1 MINVLSLFDGMS
13 CCQIA
18 LKEMGI
24 DYNYYASE
32 IDKFAIKTTLHNFPN
47 TIQLGDIRNI
57 DLKSLPKIDLLVGG
71 SPCQGFSIAGK
82 QLNFNDERSK
92 LFFEYVRILREIKP
106 RYFLLENVVM
116 KKEYQDVISKELGI
130 EPIMINSALVSAQSR
145 KRLYWT
151 NIKEGQLNFFENI
164 SLIPQPKDRGI
175 LLKDILENGFV
186 DRIKSHCLTATYSQA
201 GNLKSYFNFNERQL
215 VFNSPILVGQA
226 VDIKGKDQLKRIY
239 SIECKSP
246 TLTTMQG
253 GYQEPK
259 IAASRG
265 RYLLDG
271 KTQDYKMSTQ
281 GLTTQYLEI
290 RNDNKSNTLTT
301 VQKDNLLLLDKNSY
315 RKLTVRECA
324 RLQTVPEW
332 FEFPVSNSQA
342 YKMLGNGFTVEVI
355 KHILSFMECERWI

>member
-1 MINVLSLFDGMS
+1 MNILSLFDGMS
-13 CCQIA
+13 CGQIA
-18 LKEMGI
+18 IKELGI
-24 DYNYYASE
+24 KNYTYYASE
-32 IDKFAIKTTLHNFPN
+32 IDKYAIKTTQHNFPN
-47 TIQLGDIRNI
+47 TIQLGDIKQI
-57 DLKSLPKIDLLVGG
+57 KGSELLPIDLLIGG
-71 SPCQGFSIAGK
+71 SPCQGFSLAGK

-92 LFFEYVRILREIKP
+92 LFFEYVRILKEVKP
-106 RYFLLENVVM
+106 KYFLLENVLM

-151 NIKEGQLNFFENI
+151 NIKEGQLNFFEKI

-215 VFNSPILVGQA
+215 VFSSILVGQA

-239 SIECKSP
+239 SVNGKSP

-253 GYQEPK
+253 GHQEPK

-271 KTQDYKMSTQ
+271 KRQDYKMSTQ
-281 GLTTQYLEI
+281 GLTTQYLEV

-355 KHILSFMECERWI
+355 KHILSYMEI

>member
-1 MINVLSLFDGMS
+1 
-13 CCQIA
+13 
-18 LKEMGI
+18 
-24 DYNYYASE
+24 
-32 IDKFAIKTTLHNFPN
+32 
-47 TIQLGDIRNI
+47 
-57 DLKSLPKIDLLVGG
+57 
-71 SPCQGFSIAGK
+71 
-82 QLNFNDERSK
+82 
-92 LFFEYVRILREIKP
+92 
-106 RYFLLENVVM
+106 M
-116 KKEYQDVISKELGI
+116 KKEYQDIISKELGI

-151 NIKEGQLNFFENI
+151 NIKEGQLNFFDKV
-164 SLIPQPKDRGI
+164 SLIPQPGDRGI
-175 LLKDILENGFV
+175 LLKDILESGFV
-186 DRIKSHCLTATYSQA
+186 DKEKSYCITANEMKG
-201 GNLKSYFNFNERQL
+201 GNLKSYFESKKRQL

-239 SIECKSP
+239 SINGKSP

-253 GYQEPK
+253 GHQEPK
-259 IAASRG
+259 IVASRG

-271 KTQDYKMSTQ
+271 KRQDYKMSTQ
-281 GLTTQYLEI
+281 GPTTQYLEV